1 MLTKCLRVEF
11 CARDFLQEYVD
22 TFLTDDQCLKEM
34 KRVVT
39 RADAQE
45 FNFVLPTGKANI
57 KVAREQLHAFGKQ
70 HDLHTSVEEARLNT
84 LCLAYLFR

>member
-1 MLTKCLRVEF
+1 MLATYLRVQF
-11 CARDFLQEYVD
+11 CAHDLLQEYVD

-70 HDLHTSVEEARLNT
+70 HDLHASVEARLKT